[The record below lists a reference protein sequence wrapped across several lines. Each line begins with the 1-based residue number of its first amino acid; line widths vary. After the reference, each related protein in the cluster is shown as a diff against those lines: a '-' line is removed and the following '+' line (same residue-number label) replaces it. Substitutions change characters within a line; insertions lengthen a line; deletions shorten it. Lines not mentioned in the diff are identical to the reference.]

1 MKSTK
6 AANRYA
12 QSLLDLAKENGEL
25 NRVKDDMM
33 LVRDTVAASKDLALM
48 LTSPIIKS
56 EVKKKVIESI
66 FSSSVTNLSMMFLH
80 LLADKGRER
89 MLEDIADAFINLY
102 WYEKGIINAEVVSAV
117 PMSAEWKADLA
128 AAFTKTGKSIEF
140 TESVDP
146 SLLGGLRVKVG
157 DQLIDATL
165 RRKLNEL
172 KQEISN

>member
-25 NRVKDDMM
+25 DRVKDDMM

-102 WYEKGIINAEVVSAV
+102 RYEKGIINAEVVSAV
-117 PMSAEWKADLA
+117 PMSAEWKTDLA
-128 AAFTKTGKSIEF
+128 AAFAKTGKSIEF

>member
-25 NRVKDDMM
+25 DRVKDDMM

-102 WYEKGIINAEVVSAV
+102 RYEKGIINAEVVSAV
-117 PMSAEWKADLA
+117 PMSAEWKAGLA
-128 AAFTKTGKSIEF
+128 AAFAKTGKSIEF

>member
-1 MKSTK
+1 
-6 AANRYA
+6 
-12 QSLLDLAKENGEL
+12 
-25 NRVKDDMM
+25 
-33 LVRDTVAASKDLALM
+33 
-48 LTSPIIKS
+48 
-56 EVKKKVIESI
+56 
-66 FSSSVTNLSMMFLH
+66 
-80 LLADKGRER
+80 

-102 WYEKGIINAEVVSAV
+102 RYEKGIINAEVVSAV

-128 AAFTKTGKSIEF
+128 AAFAKTGKSIEF